1 MRKKLIEEQRKEKLK
16 MKKML
21 DFEPKTEA
29 FDRKRITSH
38 VYPEK
43 NYCYKPIKRLKHEN
57 IVIKTIEK
65 IPNDDFFA
73 HLENKKKQ
81 QRDERKRLLTEITA
95 PSMPIL

>member
-1 MRKKLIEEQRKEKLK
+1 MRAKLIEEQRKEKLK

-43 NYCYKPIKRLKHEN
+43 NSCYKRFKRLKHEN
-57 IVIKTIEK
+57 IVIKPIEK

-81 QRDERKRLLTEITA
+81 QRDERRRLLAEITS